1 MLIFPRHLRS
11 YKKSFKLAS
20 GRESRVLD
28 VDPDCGQQLCKIAT
42 WAPKPTIVVEIGEPA
57 LFTDGAFT
65 IDAPAPVTLAPV
77 VLQSVTVESGHNYD
91 NNEQLCRQVKI
102 PGAKELHV
110 VFDSRCSTESGCDVL
125 NIYGAT
131 KPQEY
136 GQSSGRIARR
146 HGDSTWSAAVVP
158 GDSLWYTFRSD
169 GSNTS
174 WGYKFTVSGTPAEAP
189 KLAAPTTATA
199 GLTLA
204 VADGTPVTFAVTCIS
219 TEGYESEPS
228 AASEPIAPWSD
239 AEHRIFRTASVATA
253 PSVTKRE
260 DAVGG
265 LAVSWEKAVAPS
277 GDDAASYILRWQPPL
292 PLAETSPPAS
302 FGDSYGDA
310 YVEEQIAAGAL
321 TPISSKMGRYKI
333 RVGTSVL
340 WKSSASAGPHVNCW
354 IASKMTRQCDASYN
368 KYFELA
374 DGSESTQLDVRIDA
388 GEEFC
393 AIDDSWEPPL
403 VPSGGILRTYSA
415 ETSMQFVFAD
425 ADDVPISFSVTA
437 VSKEGFEGIVSS
449 ASEPETPWSAKG
461 IPAQVVGIS
470 AVKDWTGKLSYSWTV
485 STTENGNLAAKYIV
499 QLDPPASGKVSIG
512 EEVPHV
518 LDDAYI
524 QRQVE
529 KGTLVRVSGEDE
541 RRAIAVG
548 DVVLW
553 KSEENSGPSCKT
565 WIKSRVLERDSPQAT
580 AAFLELGDGSKSAAL
595 DVDPGCGE
603 EFCKIIAWPPLP
615 PQPPVSFINGRFEVS
630 EGATSATFVVAAPH
644 GGTDISATLIAVS
657 AEGFESKASEPVLPG
672 GGGASGGGGGGVGAS
687 SAAPAPPQTVASSE
701 ELEAFW
707 ATDMKMMTHIE
718 VPHGATEIPEG
729 ALKGCTLVTSIVL
742 PA

>member
-1 MLIFPRHLRS
+1 M
-11 YKKSFKLAS
+11 
-20 GRESRVLD
+20 
-28 VDPDCGQQLCKIAT
+28 
-42 WAPKPTIVVEIGEPA
+42 EIGEPA

-77 VLQSVTVESGHNYD
+77 VLQSETVESGHNYD
-91 NNEQLCRQVKI
+91 NNERVCRQVQI
-102 PGAKELHV
+102 LGAKELHV
-110 VFDSRCSTESGCDVL
+110 VFDSRCSTESNCDVL

-131 KPQEY
+131 KPREW

-146 HGDSTWSAAVVP
+146 DGNSTWSAAVVP
-158 GDSLWYTFRSD
+158 GDSLWYTFTGDDSATR
-169 GSNTS
+169 

-189 KLAAPTTATA
+189 TQAAPTTATA

-204 VADGTPVTFAVTCIS
+204 VADGTPVTFAVTCVS
-219 TEGYESEPS
+219 AEGYESEPS

-239 AEHRIFRTASVATA
+239 AENRIFRTASVATA

-277 GDDAASYILRWQPPL
+277 GEDAASYILRWQPPH
-292 PLAETSPPAS
+292 PLAETLQTSPPAS
-302 FGDSYGDA
+302 SCGDSYGDA

-321 TPISSKMGRYKI
+321 TPISSKMGRYMIK
-333 RVGTSVL
+333 VGTPVF
-340 WKSSASAGPHVNCW
+340 WKSSANAGPHVNRW
-354 IASKMTRQCDASYN
+354 IASKMTRQCHRSYN

-393 AIDDSWEPPL
+393 AIDDSWEPPM
-403 VPSGGILRTYSA
+403 VPSSSTDGIFCTHSA
-415 ETSMQFVFAD
+415 GTSMQFVFAD

-449 ASEPETPWSAKG
+449 ASEPETPWSAKHAAQRST
-461 IPAQVVGIS
+461 PAQVVGIS
-470 AVKDWTGKLSYSWTV
+470 AVKDWTGKLSYSWAV
-485 STTENGNLAAKYIV
+485 SAAENGNLAAKYIV

-524 QRQVE
+524 QGQVE

-548 DVVLW
+548 DIVLW
-553 KSEENSGPSCKT
+553 KSEENSGPSCKM
-565 WIKSRVLERDSPQAT
+565 WIKSRVLERGSPQAT
-580 AAFLELGDGSKSAAL
+580 VAFLELGDGSKSVAL
-595 DVDPGCGE
+595 DIDPDCGE
-603 EFCKIIAWPPLP
+603 AFCKIIAWPPLP
-615 PQPPVSFINGRFEVS
+615 PQPPVSFVDGRFEVN

-644 GGTDISATLIAVS
+644 GGTDISATLVAVS
-657 AEGFESKASEPVLPG
+657 AEGFESNASEPVLPG
-672 GGGASGGGGGGVGAS
+672 GADASGGGGRGAS
-687 SAAPAPPQTVASSE
+687 SAPAMSAAAPAPPLTVAKPE
-701 ELEAFW
+701 EIEAFW
-707 ATDMKMMTHIE
+707 ATDMKELTHIE
-718 VPHGATEIPEG
+718 VPHGATEIPERAFEG
-729 ALKGCTLVTSIVL
+729 CSALTSIVL